1 MSWEVR
7 TMQSGTSYFNKT
19 LFAKHFARFWPIWG
33 LYGLIWTVC
42 LPLGILAGSRSGWMA
57 ADARVL
63 PLNYLDTTGWF
74 SAATLLAAV
83 FGLLAA
89 MAVFSYLYS
98 ARSVSLFHALPLR
111 REGLFLTSYL
121 AGLGFLIL
129 PNLAVFLLALAAE
142 AACGAVVFSSLF
154 TWLVVSSLLGLFFYS
169 FAVFC
174 AMFTGHILALPAFYV
189 VLNGLAAGLAVL
201 FGQMAHE
208 FLFGFDGAAWLT
220 AVASWLSPVL
230 RLSACHVV
238 IPTVMDA
245 AGTGRADYASAYFT
259 GLGYV
264 ALYALVGVALAALAL
279 AVYRRRQ
286 LETAGDVVSVSWV
299 RPVFKYGV
307 AFCAAVALGETLY
320 SLFSALLPRGAWGL
334 LLMLLLWGAAG
345 YFVAEMLLRKKFWV
359 FRGSW
364 KGCVVLLCCLTA
376 AMCLME
382 FDVTGFERRVPDPA
396 RVQSV
401 SLDAGSTAPYD
412 DANGQGLLLDGPED
426 IAAVTELHRAIVA
439 RKAAIEGAEP
449 DYTYEQLDG
458 GLEVETSGQSW
469 VQLRYTLT
477 NGSVVTRS
485 YRIPLTQ
492 EALDDPDTP
501 AARLDALLN
510 APGQAEK
517 AYFGAMAEG
526 DYLISAVVTQP
537 YYDEEGAYYYDEKP
551 VDSAGLEELW
561 SAVQADLADGS
572 LGRRYLLENQ
582 ARLENCYVNDLILTF
597 RRAGQAA
604 RADGSDTYSVTVTLQ
619 TTGARTL
626 AALEQ
631 YGFDLDSLLTQ
642 AQAQLKERQ

>member
-7 TMQSGTSYFNKT
+7 TMQFGTSYFNKT

-245 AGTGRADYASAYFT
+245 AGNGWADYASAYFT

-264 ALYALVGVALAALAL
+264 ALYALVGVVLAVLAL

-439 RKAAIEGAEP
+439 RKAAIEGAEA
-449 DYTYEQLDG
+449 DYTYERLDS
-458 GLEVETSGQSW
+458 GLEVETSGQAW

-477 NGSVVTRS
+477 DGSVVTRS

-537 YYDEEGAYYYDEKP
+537 HYDEEGAYYYDEKP

>member
-42 LPLGILAGSRSGWMA
+42 LPLSILAGSRSGWMA

-63 PLNYLDTTGWF
+63 PLNYLDTTGWV

-208 FLFGFDGAAWLT
+208 FLFGFDGAAWLSGIAT
-220 AVASWLSPVL
+220 WLSPIL
-230 RLSACHVV
+230 CLSACHVV

-245 AGTGRADYASAYFT
+245 AGSGRADYASAYFT

-264 ALYALVGVALAALAL
+264 ALYALVGVVLAVLAL
-279 AVYRRRQ
+279 VAYRRRQ

-439 RKAAIEGAEP
+439 RKAAIEGAEA
-449 DYTYEQLDG
+449 DYTYEQLDS
-458 GLEVETSGQSW
+458 GLEVETSGQAW

-477 NGSVVTRS
+477 DGSVVTRS

-537 YYDEEGAYYYDEKP
+537 HYDEEGAYYYDEKP

>member
-7 TMQSGTSYFNKT
+7 TMQFGTSYFNKT

-33 LYGLIWTVC
+33 LYGLIWTMC
-42 LPLGILAGSRSGWMA
+42 LPLGILLDSRSGWTQVR
-57 ADARVL
+57 ARVL
-63 PLNYLDTTGWF
+63 PLNYLDTSGWF
-74 SAATLLAAV
+74 SAATFLAVV

-98 ARSVSLFHALPLR
+98 ARSVGLFHALPLR

-230 RLSACHVV
+230 RLSACRVV
-238 IPTVMDA
+238 YPTVTDA
-245 AGTGRADYASAYFT
+245 AGNSVTDEGAAYFS

-264 ALYALVGVALAALAL
+264 ALYALVGVVLAAVAL

-458 GLEVETSGQSW
+458 GLEVETSGQAW

-537 YYDEEGAYYYDEKP
+537 HYDEEGAYYYDEKP
-551 VDSAGLEELW
+551 VDSTGLEELW

>member
-7 TMQSGTSYFNKT
+7 TMRSGTSYFNKT

-42 LPLGILAGSRSGWMA
+42 LPLSILAGSRSGWMA

-245 AGTGRADYASAYFT
+245 AGNGWADYASAYFT

-396 RVQSV
+396 RVQAV

-458 GLEVETSGQSW
+458 GLEVETSGQAW

-537 YYDEEGAYYYDEKP
+537 HYDEEGAYYYDEKP
-551 VDSAGLEELW
+551 VDSTGLEELW

>member
-7 TMQSGTSYFNKT
+7 TMQFGTSYFNKT

-74 SAATLLAAV
+74 SAATFLAVV

-245 AGTGRADYASAYFT
+245 AGNGWADYASAYFT

-449 DYTYEQLDG
+449 DYTYEQLDS
-458 GLEVETSGQSW
+458 GLEVETSGQAW

-477 NGSVVTRS
+477 DGSVVTRS

>member
-7 TMQSGTSYFNKT
+7 TMRSGTSYFNTT
-19 LFAKHFARFWPIWG
+19 LLGKNLARFWPIWG
-33 LYGLIWTVC
+33 VYALSWLLL
-42 LPLGILAGSRSGWMA
+42 LPVGILLQADYWDAMQARSYPLSLASNGGFSL
-57 ADARVL
+57 VL
-63 PLNYLDTTGWF
+63 TFL
-74 SAATLLAAV
+74 
-83 FGLLAA
+83 FGILCA

-98 ARSVSLFHALPLR
+98 ARSVGMLHALPMR
-111 REGLFLTSYL
+111 REGLFLTNYL
-121 AGLGFLIL
+121 SGLSFMVL
-129 PNLAVFLLALAAE
+129 PNLAVFFLSLLVE
-142 AACGAVVFSSLF
+142 AAFGVVVFSSLF
-154 TWLVVSSLLGLFFYS
+154 TWLVTTSFYCLFFYS

-208 FLFGFDGAAWLT
+208 FLFGFDGAAWLSGIAT
-220 AVASWLSPVL
+220 WLSPIL
-230 RLSACHVV
+230 CLSACHVV

-458 GLEVETSGQSW
+458 GLEVETSGQAW

-477 NGSVVTRS
+477 DGSVVTRS

-537 YYDEEGAYYYDEKP
+537 HYDEEGAYYYDEKP

>member
-7 TMQSGTSYFNKT
+7 TMQFGTSYFNKT

-33 LYGLIWTVC
+33 LYGLIWTMC
-42 LPLGILAGSRSGWMA
+42 LPLGILLDSRSGWTQVR
-57 ADARVL
+57 ARVL
-63 PLNYLDTTGWF
+63 PLNYLDTSGWF
-74 SAATLLAAV
+74 SAATFLAVV

-98 ARSVSLFHALPLR
+98 ARSVGLFHALPLR

-208 FLFGFDGAAWLT
+208 FLFGFDGASWLT
-220 AVASWLSPVL
+220 GLASWLSPVL

-245 AGTGRADYASAYFT
+245 AGNGWADYASAYFT

-264 ALYALVGVALAALAL
+264 ALYALVGVVLAVLAL

-401 SLDAGSTAPYD
+401 SLDAGSTAPYN
-412 DANGQGLLLDGPED
+412 DANGRTLTLETPEEL
-426 IAAVTELHRAIVA
+426 AAVTELHRAIVA

-449 DYTYEQLDG
+449 DYTYEQLDS
-458 GLEVETSGQSW
+458 GLEVETSGQAW

-477 NGSVVTRS
+477 DGSVVTRS

-537 YYDEEGAYYYDEKP
+537 HYDGEGAYYYDEKP

>member
-7 TMQSGTSYFNKT
+7 TMQFGTSYFNKT

-208 FLFGFDGAAWLT
+208 FLFGFDGAAWLSGIAT
-220 AVASWLSPVL
+220 WLSPIL
-230 RLSACHVV
+230 CLSACHVV

-264 ALYALVGVALAALAL
+264 ALYALVGVVLAAVAL

-412 DANGQGLLLDGPED
+412 DANGRTLTLETPEEL
-426 IAAVTELHRAIVA
+426 AAVTELHRAIVA

-477 NGSVVTRS
+477 DGSVVTRS

-537 YYDEEGAYYYDEKP
+537 HYDEEGAYYYDEKP

>member
-7 TMQSGTSYFNKT
+7 TMQFGTSYFNKT

-33 LYGLIWTVC
+33 LYGLIWTMC
-42 LPLGILAGSRSGWMA
+42 LPLGILLDSRSGWTQVR
-57 ADARVL
+57 ARVL
-63 PLNYLDTTGWF
+63 PLNYLDTSGWF
-74 SAATLLAAV
+74 SAATFLAVV

-98 ARSVSLFHALPLR
+98 ARSVGLFHALPLR

-208 FLFGFDGAAWLT
+208 FLFGFDGASWLT
-220 AVASWLSPVL
+220 GLASWLSPVL

-245 AGTGRADYASAYFT
+245 AGNGWADYASAYFT

-264 ALYALVGVALAALAL
+264 ALYALVGVVLAVLAL

-401 SLDAGSTAPYD
+401 SLDAGSTAPYN
-412 DANGQGLLLDGPED
+412 DANGRTLTLETPEEL
-426 IAAVTELHRAIVA
+426 AAVTELHRAIGA

-449 DYTYEQLDG
+449 DYTYEQLDS
-458 GLEVETSGQSW
+458 GLEVETSGQAW

-477 NGSVVTRS
+477 DGSVVTRS

-526 DYLISAVVTQP
+526 DYLISAGVTQP
-537 YYDEEGAYYYDEKP
+537 HYDGEGAYYYDEKP

>member
-7 TMQSGTSYFNKT
+7 TMRSGTSYFNKT

-33 LYGLIWTVC
+33 LYGLIWTMC
-42 LPLGILAGSRSGWMA
+42 LPLGILLDSRSGWTQVR
-57 ADARVL
+57 ARVL
-63 PLNYLDTTGWF
+63 PLNYLDTSGWF
-74 SAATLLAAV
+74 SAATFLAVV

-98 ARSVSLFHALPLR
+98 ARSVGLFHALPLR

-129 PNLAVFLLALAAE
+129 PNAAVFLLALAAE

-208 FLFGFDGAAWLT
+208 FLFGFDGASWLT
-220 AVASWLSPVL
+220 GLASWLSPVL
-230 RLSACHVV
+230 QLSACRVV
-238 IPTVMDA
+238 FPAVTDA
-245 AGTGRADYASAYFT
+245 AGYSVADEASAYFT

-264 ALYALVGVALAALAL
+264 ALYALVGVALAAVAL

-320 SLFSALLPRGAWGL
+320 SIFSALLPRGAWGL
-334 LLMLLLWGAAG
+334 LLMLLMWGAVG
-345 YFVAEMLLRKKFWV
+345 YFVAERLLRKKFWV

-364 KGCVVLLCCLTA
+364 KGCVVLLCCLAA

-382 FDVTGFERRVPDPA
+382 FDVTGFEKRVPDPA

-401 SLDAGSTAPYD
+401 SLDMGSTAPYD
-412 DANGQGLLLDGPED
+412 DANGRTLTLETPEEL
-426 IAAVTELHRAIVA
+426 AAVTELHRAIVA
-439 RKAAIEGAEP
+439 RKADIEGTEP
-449 DYTYEQLDG
+449 GYTYERLDS
-458 GLEVETSGQSW
+458 GLEVEASGQAW

-477 NGSVVTRS
+477 DGSVVTRS
-485 YRIPLTQ
+485 YHIPLTQ

-537 YYDEEGAYYYDEKP
+537 QYDGEGAYYYDEKP
-551 VDSAGLEELW
+551 VDSAGLEALW

-582 ARLENCYVNDLILTF
+582 ARLENCCVNDLILTF
-597 RRAGQAA
+597 RRAGQPA
-604 RADGSDTYSVTVTLQ
+604 RTDGSDTYSVTVTLQ

>member
-7 TMQSGTSYFNKT
+7 TMRSGTSYFNKT

-74 SAATLLAAV
+74 SAATFLAVV

-264 ALYALVGVALAALAL
+264 ALYALVGVALAAVAL

-439 RKAAIEGAEP
+439 RKADIEGTEP
-449 DYTYEQLDG
+449 GYTYERLDS

-477 NGSVVTRS
+477 DGSVVTRS

-537 YYDEEGAYYYDEKP
+537 HYDGEGAYYYDEKP
-551 VDSAGLEELW
+551 VDSVGLEALW

>member
-7 TMQSGTSYFNKT
+7 TMQFGTSYFNKT

-33 LYGLIWTVC
+33 LYGLIWTMC

-63 PLNYLDTTGWF
+63 PLNYLDTSGWF

-154 TWLVVSSLLGLFFYS
+154 TWLVVSSLLNLFFYS

-264 ALYALVGVALAALAL
+264 ALYALVGVALAAVAL

-364 KGCVVLLCCLTA
+364 KGCAVLLCCLTA

-412 DANGQGLLLDGPED
+412 DSNGQGLLLDGPED

-439 RKAAIEGAEP
+439 WKADIEGTEP
-449 DYTYEQLDG
+449 GYTYERLDS
-458 GLEVETSGQSW
+458 GLEVETSGQAW
-469 VQLRYTLT
+469 VQLRYTRT
-477 NGSVVTRS
+477 DGSVVTRS

-526 DYLISAVVTQP
+526 DYLISTVVTQP
-537 YYDEEGAYYYDEKP
+537 HYDGEGAYYYDEKP
-551 VDSAGLEELW
+551 VDSAGLEALW

>member
-7 TMQSGTSYFNKT
+7 TMQFGTSYFNKT

-208 FLFGFDGAAWLT
+208 FLFGFDGAAWLSGIAT
-220 AVASWLSPVL
+220 WLSPIL
-230 RLSACHVV
+230 CLSACHVV
-238 IPTVMDA
+238 IPTVTDA
-245 AGTGRADYASAYFT
+245 AGNSVTDEGAAYFS

-458 GLEVETSGQSW
+458 GLEVETSGQGW

-537 YYDEEGAYYYDEKP
+537 HYDEEGAYYYDEKP

>member
-7 TMQSGTSYFNKT
+7 TMQFGTSYFNKT

-42 LPLGILAGSRSGWMA
+42 LPLSILAGSRSGWMA

-208 FLFGFDGAAWLT
+208 FLFGFDGAAWLSGIAT
-220 AVASWLSPVL
+220 WLSPIL
-230 RLSACHVV
+230 CLSACHVV

-264 ALYALVGVALAALAL
+264 ALYALVGVVLAALGL

-439 RKAAIEGAEP
+439 RKAAIEGAEA
-449 DYTYEQLDG
+449 DYTYEQLDS
-458 GLEVETSGQSW
+458 GLEVETSGQAW

-477 NGSVVTRS
+477 DGSVVTRS

-537 YYDEEGAYYYDEKP
+537 HYDEEGAYYYDEKP

>member
-7 TMQSGTSYFNKT
+7 TMQFGTSYFNKT

-412 DANGQGLLLDGPED
+412 DSNGQGLLLDGPED

-439 RKAAIEGAEP
+439 RKADIEGTEP
-449 DYTYEQLDG
+449 GYTYERLDS
-458 GLEVETSGQSW
+458 GLEVETSGQAW

-477 NGSVVTRS
+477 DGSVVTRS

-537 YYDEEGAYYYDEKP
+537 HYDEEGAYYYDEKP

>member
-7 TMQSGTSYFNKT
+7 TMQFGTSYFNKT

-208 FLFGFDGAAWLT
+208 FLFGFDGAAWLSGIAT
-220 AVASWLSPVL
+220 WLSPIL
-230 RLSACHVV
+230 CLSACHVV

-264 ALYALVGVALAALAL
+264 ALYALVGVALAAAAL

-449 DYTYEQLDG
+449 DYTYEQLDS
-458 GLEVETSGQSW
+458 GLEVETSGQAW

-477 NGSVVTRS
+477 DGSVVTRS

>member
-7 TMQSGTSYFNKT
+7 TMQFGTSYFNKT

-264 ALYALVGVALAALAL
+264 ALYALVGVALAAAAL

-449 DYTYEQLDG
+449 DYTYEQLDS
-458 GLEVETSGQSW
+458 GLEVETSGQAW

-477 NGSVVTRS
+477 DGSVVTRS

>member
-7 TMQSGTSYFNKT
+7 TMQFGTSYFNKT

-208 FLFGFDGAAWLT
+208 FLFGFDGAAWLSGIAT
-220 AVASWLSPVL
+220 WLSPIL
-230 RLSACHVV
+230 CLSACHVV

-264 ALYALVGVALAALAL
+264 ALYALVGVVLAAVAL

-286 LETAGDVVSVSWV
+286 VETAGDVVSVSWV

-412 DANGQGLLLDGPED
+412 DANGRTLTLETPEEL
-426 IAAVTELHRAIVA
+426 AAVTELHRAIVA

-449 DYTYEQLDG
+449 DYTYEQLDS
-458 GLEVETSGQSW
+458 GLEVETSGQAW

-477 NGSVVTRS
+477 DGSVVTRS

-537 YYDEEGAYYYDEKP
+537 HYDEEGAYYYDEKP

>member
-7 TMQSGTSYFNKT
+7 TMQFGTSYFNKT

-74 SAATLLAAV
+74 SAATLLAVV

-98 ARSVSLFHALPLR
+98 ARSVSLFHSLPLR

-264 ALYALVGVALAALAL
+264 ALYALVGVALAAVAL

-458 GLEVETSGQSW
+458 GLEVETSGQAW

-626 AALEQ
+626 AVLEQ

>member
-7 TMQSGTSYFNKT
+7 TMQFGTSYFNKT

-42 LPLGILAGSRSGWMA
+42 LPLSILAGSRSGWMA

-208 FLFGFDGAAWLT
+208 FLFGFDGAAWLSGIAT
-220 AVASWLSPVL
+220 WLSPIL
-230 RLSACHVV
+230 CLSACHVV

-245 AGTGRADYASAYFT
+245 AGSGRADYASAYFT

-264 ALYALVGVALAALAL
+264 ALYALVGVALAAAAL

-320 SLFSALLPRGAWGL
+320 SRFSALLPRGAWGL

-449 DYTYEQLDG
+449 DYTYEQLDS
-458 GLEVETSGQSW
+458 GLEVETSGQAW

-477 NGSVVTRS
+477 DGSVVTRS

-537 YYDEEGAYYYDEKP
+537 HYDEEGAYYYDEKP

-561 SAVQADLADGS
+561 NAVQADLADGS

-582 ARLENCYVNDLILTF
+582 ARLENCYVNDLVLTF

-626 AALEQ
+626 AVLEQ

>member
-7 TMQSGTSYFNKT
+7 TMQFGTSYFNKT

-230 RLSACHVV
+230 RLSACRVV
-238 IPTVMDA
+238 YPTVTDA
-245 AGTGRADYASAYFT
+245 AGNSVTDEGAAYFS

-264 ALYALVGVALAALAL
+264 ALYALVGVVLAAVAL

-412 DANGQGLLLDGPED
+412 DANGRTLTLETPEEL
-426 IAAVTELHRAIVA
+426 AAVTELHRAIVA

-458 GLEVETSGQSW
+458 GLEVETSGQAW

>member
-7 TMQSGTSYFNKT
+7 TMQFGTSYFNKT

-345 YFVAEMLLRKKFWV
+345 YFVAEMLLRKKFRV
-359 FRGSW
+359 FRDSW
-364 KGCVVLLCCLTA
+364 RGCAALLACLCLG
-376 AMCLME
+376 MCLME
-382 FDVTGFERRVPDPA
+382 FDALGYESRVPDPA
-396 RVQSV
+396 QVQSV
-401 SLDAGSTAPYD
+401 SLHTGSTAPYD
-412 DANGQGLLLDGPED
+412 DYNSLARPDARTPEE
-426 IAAVTELHRAIVA
+426 IGAVTALHRSITA
-439 RKAAIEGAEP
+439 RKGELENAEMA
-449 DYTYEQLDG
+449 YTYAQTAD
-458 GLEVETSGQSW
+458 GLEVEASAWTQ
-469 VQLRYTLT
+469 VRLRYTLK
-477 NGSVVTRS
+477 NGAVLSRN
-485 YRIPLTQ
+485 YDIPITQ
-492 EALDDPDTP
+492 AALDDPDTP
-501 AARLDALLN
+501 AARLDAILN
-510 APGQAEK
+510 DPASVEQAYLSALET
-517 AYFGAMAEG
+517 G
-526 DYLISAVVTQP
+526 DPLISAEVTVYDREED
-537 YYDEEGAYYYDEKP
+537 YYLTEA
-551 VDSAGLEELW
+551 VDSGAIQGLLD
-561 SAVQADLADGS
+561 AVKADLADGS
-572 LGRRYLLENQ
+572 LGRRYLLENE
-582 ARLENCYVNDLILTF
+582 ARMDNCYINDLLFTF
-597 RRAGQAA
+597 RGAGS
-604 RADGSDTYSVTVTLQ
+604 RGVYSVSVTLQ
-619 TTGARTL
+619 TTARRTL
-626 AALEQ
+626 DALEEA
-631 YGFDLDSLLTQ
+631 GFDTGLLLTQ
-642 AQAQLKERQ
+642 AQNWAEG

>member
-7 TMQSGTSYFNKT
+7 TMRFGTSYFNKT

-74 SAATLLAAV
+74 SAATFLAVV

-208 FLFGFDGAAWLT
+208 FLFGFDGAAWLSGIAT
-220 AVASWLSPVL
+220 WLSPIL

-264 ALYALVGVALAALAL
+264 ALYALVGVALAAAAL

-439 RKAAIEGAEP
+439 RKAAIEGAEA
-449 DYTYEQLDG
+449 DYTYEQLDS
-458 GLEVETSGQSW
+458 GLEVETSGQAW

-477 NGSVVTRS
+477 DGSVVTRS

-537 YYDEEGAYYYDEKP
+537 HYDEEGAYYYDEKP

>member
-7 TMQSGTSYFNKT
+7 TMRSGTSYFNKT

-33 LYGLIWTVC
+33 LYGLIWTMC
-42 LPLGILAGSRSGWMA
+42 LPLGILLDSRSGWTQVR
-57 ADARVL
+57 ARVL
-63 PLNYLDTTGWF
+63 PLNYLDTSGWF
-74 SAATLLAAV
+74 SAATFLAVV

-98 ARSVSLFHALPLR
+98 TRSVGLFHALPLR

-154 TWLVVSSLLGLFFYS
+154 TWLVVSSLLNLFFYS

-208 FLFGFDGAAWLT
+208 FLFGFDGASWLT
-220 AVASWLSPVL
+220 GLASWLSPVL
-230 RLSACHVV
+230 QLSACRVV
-238 IPTVMDA
+238 FPAVTDA
-245 AGTGRADYASAYFT
+245 AGYSVADEASAYFT

-264 ALYALVGVALAALAL
+264 ALYALVGVALAAVAL

-334 LLMLLLWGAAG
+334 LLMLLLWGAVG

-364 KGCVVLLCCLTA
+364 KGCAVLLCCLTA

-396 RVQSV
+396 RVQAV

-412 DANGQGLLLDGPED
+412 DSNGQGLLLDGPED

-439 RKAAIEGAEP
+439 RKAAIEGTEP
-449 DYTYEQLDG
+449 GYTYERLDS

-477 NGSVVTRS
+477 DGSVVTRS

-537 YYDEEGAYYYDEKP
+537 QYDGEGAYYYDEKP
-551 VDSAGLEELW
+551 VDSVGLEALW

>member
-7 TMQSGTSYFNKT
+7 TMQFGTSYFNKT

-208 FLFGFDGAAWLT
+208 FLFGFDGAAWLSGIAT
-220 AVASWLSPVL
+220 WLSPML
-230 RLSACHVV
+230 CLSACHVV

-245 AGTGRADYASAYFT
+245 AGNGRADYASAYFT

-264 ALYALVGVALAALAL
+264 ALYALVGVALAAAAL

-320 SLFSALLPRGAWGL
+320 SRFSALLPRGAWGL

-439 RKAAIEGAEP
+439 RKAAIEGAEA
-449 DYTYEQLDG
+449 DYTYEQLDS
-458 GLEVETSGQSW
+458 GLEVETSGQAW

-477 NGSVVTRS
+477 DGSVVTRS

-537 YYDEEGAYYYDEKP
+537 HYDEEGAYYYDEKP

-561 SAVQADLADGS
+561 NAVQADLADGS

>member
-7 TMQSGTSYFNKT
+7 TMQFGTSYFNKT

-208 FLFGFDGAAWLT
+208 FLFGFDGAAWLSGIAT
-220 AVASWLSPVL
+220 WLSPIL
-230 RLSACHVV
+230 CLSACHVV

-264 ALYALVGVALAALAL
+264 ALYALVGVVLAAVAL

-412 DANGQGLLLDGPED
+412 DSNGQGLLLDGPED

-449 DYTYEQLDG
+449 DYTYEQLDS

-537 YYDEEGAYYYDEKP
+537 HYDEEGAYYYDEKP

>member
-7 TMQSGTSYFNKT
+7 TMQFGTSYFNKT

-439 RKAAIEGAEP
+439 RKAAIEGAEA
-449 DYTYEQLDG
+449 DYTYEQLDS
-458 GLEVETSGQSW
+458 GLEVETSGQAW

-477 NGSVVTRS
+477 DGSVVTRS

-537 YYDEEGAYYYDEKP
+537 HYDEEGAYYYDEKP

-561 SAVQADLADGS
+561 NAVQADLADGS

>member
-7 TMQSGTSYFNKT
+7 TMQFGTSYFNKT

-208 FLFGFDGAAWLT
+208 FLFGFDGAAWLSGIAT
-220 AVASWLSPVL
+220 WLSPIL
-230 RLSACHVV
+230 CLSACHVV

-458 GLEVETSGQSW
+458 GLEVETSGQAW

-477 NGSVVTRS
+477 DGSVVTRS

-537 YYDEEGAYYYDEKP
+537 HYDEEGAYYYDEKP

>member
-7 TMQSGTSYFNKT
+7 TMQFGTSYFNKT

-208 FLFGFDGAAWLT
+208 FLFGFDGAAWLSGIAT
-220 AVASWLSPVL
+220 WLSPVL

-245 AGTGRADYASAYFT
+245 AGNGWADYASAYFT

-439 RKAAIEGAEP
+439 RKAAIEGTEP

-469 VQLRYTLT
+469 VQLRYTLP

>member
-7 TMQSGTSYFNKT
+7 TMQFGTSYFNKT

-63 PLNYLDTTGWF
+63 PLNYLDTAGWF

-208 FLFGFDGAAWLT
+208 FLFGFDGAAWLSGIAT
-220 AVASWLSPVL
+220 WLSPIL
-230 RLSACHVV
+230 CLSACHVV

-264 ALYALVGVALAALAL
+264 ALYALVGVALAAAAL

-439 RKAAIEGAEP
+439 RKAAIEGAEA
-449 DYTYEQLDG
+449 DYTYEQLDS
-458 GLEVETSGQSW
+458 GLEVETSGQAW

-477 NGSVVTRS
+477 DGSVVTRS

-537 YYDEEGAYYYDEKP
+537 HYDEEGAYYYDEKP

-561 SAVQADLADGS
+561 NAVQADLADGS

>member
-7 TMQSGTSYFNKT
+7 TMRFGTSYFNKT

-230 RLSACHVV
+230 RLSACRVV
-238 IPTVMDA
+238 YPTVTDA
-245 AGTGRADYASAYFT
+245 AGNSVTDEGAAYFS

-412 DANGQGLLLDGPED
+412 DANGRTLTLETPEEL
-426 IAAVTELHRAIVA
+426 AAVTELHRAIVA

-449 DYTYEQLDG
+449 DYTYEQLDS
-458 GLEVETSGQSW
+458 GLEVETSGQAW

-477 NGSVVTRS
+477 DGSVVTRS

-537 YYDEEGAYYYDEKP
+537 HYDEEGAYYYDEKP

>member
-7 TMQSGTSYFNKT
+7 TMRSGTSYFNKT

-208 FLFGFDGAAWLT
+208 FLFGFDGAAWLSGIAT
-220 AVASWLSPVL
+220 WLSPLV
-230 RLSACHVV
+230 RLSFCRVV
-238 IPTVMDA
+238 YPTTVDQY
-245 AGTGRADYASAYFT
+245 GNSVADSASAYFT

-264 ALYALVGVALAALAL
+264 ALYALVG
-279 AVYRRRQ
+279 R
-286 LETAGDVVSVSWV
+286 
-299 RPVFKYGV
+299 
-307 AFCAAVALGETLY
+307 
-320 SLFSALLPRGAWGL
+320 
-334 LLMLLLWGAAG
+334 
-345 YFVAEMLLRKKFWV
+345 
-359 FRGSW
+359 
-364 KGCVVLLCCLTA
+364 
-376 AMCLME
+376 
-382 FDVTGFERRVPDPA
+382 
-396 RVQSV
+396 
-401 SLDAGSTAPYD
+401 
-412 DANGQGLLLDGPED
+412 
-426 IAAVTELHRAIVA
+426 
-439 RKAAIEGAEP
+439 
-449 DYTYEQLDG
+449 
-458 GLEVETSGQSW
+458 
-469 VQLRYTLT
+469 
-477 NGSVVTRS
+477 
-485 YRIPLTQ
+485 
-492 EALDDPDTP
+492 
-501 AARLDALLN
+501 
-510 APGQAEK
+510 
-517 AYFGAMAEG
+517 
-526 DYLISAVVTQP
+526 
-537 YYDEEGAYYYDEKP
+537 
-551 VDSAGLEELW
+551 
-561 SAVQADLADGS
+561 
-572 LGRRYLLENQ
+572 
-582 ARLENCYVNDLILTF
+582 
-597 RRAGQAA
+597 
-604 RADGSDTYSVTVTLQ
+604 
-619 TTGARTL
+619 
-626 AALEQ
+626 
-631 YGFDLDSLLTQ
+631 
-642 AQAQLKERQ
+642 